1 MGHSYC
7 QQRGLMSE
15 CTIHVHRQVD
25 ANLRYSTCRF
35 YEPRSES
42 DDRCLHVRKDI
53 NYHCDSL
60 EAQKDARADD
70 VSAGSHAV

>member
-7 QQRGLMSE
+7 QLRGLMSE

-25 ANLRYSTCRF
+25 SSLKYSTCKF
-35 YEPRSES
+35 YEPRSET
-42 DDRCLHVRKDI
+42 DDRCLHLRKDI

-60 EAQKDARADD
+60 EAQKDARAGHA
-70 VSAGSHAV
+70 SAGAGAG